1 MTNDYLF
8 ESFSEPERIWDIE
21 GHPEYFFGADKKLYR
36 VTKQGHL
43 KENKLQI
50 IGYTKGYILK
60 SKFFSLV
67 KLRPMLKKHAEVII
81 PF

>member
-21 GHPEYFFGADKKLYR
+21 GHPEYFFSADKKLYR

-43 KENKLQI
+43 RTLEGK
-50 IGYTKGYILK
+50 
-60 SKFFSLV
+60 
-67 KLRPMLKKHAEVII
+67 
-81 PF
+81 